1 MKTLPFTEKELDY
14 LLRNAIVNYEKVCQ
28 AIQRENKEYLTQE
41 VGTLREQ
48 HYDILNR
55 YHQQCMIY
63 TNQARKYSQWLREMY
78 GKIE

>member
-14 LLRNAIVNYEKVCQ
+14 LFRNAIDIYEKVCQ

>member
-1 MKTLPFTEKELDY
+1 MKTLPFTEKELEY
-14 LLRNAIVNYEKVCQ
+14 LLRNAIDNYEKVCQ

-78 GKIE
+78 GKV

>member
-1 MKTLPFTEKELDY
+1 MKMLPFTEKELCY
-14 LLRNAIVNYEKVCQ
+14 LFQNAVNNYEKICQ

-41 VGTLREQ
+41 VATLCEQ

-63 TNQARKYSQWLREMY
+63 SNQARKYAKWLRQMY
-78 GKIE
+78 E